1 MAARLTDRQKKRIIA
16 DYVELGSY
24 NAVAK
29 KYKISATTVKKLVLN
44 DTQCVEKCERK
55 KAENTKDMLA
65 FMDSRKK
72 EAQSVIDLYL
82 SALNDPEKVKKAPI
96 EKVAT
101 VFGIVVD
108 KFTKLPEGAHTE
120 KVEDDPLTIA
130 INEAVKNGLFQETGT
145 DTGVSENE
153 KNSAD
158 L

>member
-44 DTQCVEKCERK
+44 DTQCVEKCEQK
-55 KAENTKDMLA
+55 KEENTKDMLA

-72 EAQSVIDLYL
+72 EAQNVIDLYL

-101 VFGIVVD
+101 VLGIVVD
-108 KFTKLPEGAHTE
+108 KFTKLPEGARSD
-120 KVEDDPLTIA
+120 KVEVDPLTKA
-130 INEAVKNGLFQETGT
+130 INEAVEHGLFQETGA
-145 DTGVSENE
+145 DTGIPKDGENG
-153 KNSAD
+153 AD

>member
-44 DTQCVEKCERK
+44 DTQCVEKCEQK

-72 EAQSVIDLYL
+72 EAQNVIDLYL

-120 KVEDDPLTIA
+120 KVEDDPLTLA